1 MISKFDD
8 IRPYDE
14 KEFLAAMERIATS
27 DVFPL
32 LASFVYPTEP
42 LEDVRQRVR
51 AFKTVREFQHDA
63 MVKVNEQ
70 VIARSMTAFTVS
82 GLGGFRMTS
91 ATCLCRTTET
101 SCSMPVCCNTGW

>member
-51 AFKTVREFQHDA
+51 AFKTVSASERLRQF
-63 MVKVNEQ
+63 VNFSTMQ
-70 VIARSMTAFTVS
+70 
-82 GLGGFRMTS
+82 
-91 ATCLCRTTET
+91 
-101 SCSMPVCCNTGW
+101 W

>member
-1 MISKFDD
+1 MNCISKFDD

-14 KEFLAAMERIATS
+14 KEFLAAMERIAAS

-42 LEDVRQRVR
+42 LEEVRRRVR

-63 MVKVNEQ
+63 MVKVN
-70 VIARSMTAFTVS
+70 
-82 GLGGFRMTS
+82 
-91 ATCLCRTTET
+91 
-101 SCSMPVCCNTGW
+101 